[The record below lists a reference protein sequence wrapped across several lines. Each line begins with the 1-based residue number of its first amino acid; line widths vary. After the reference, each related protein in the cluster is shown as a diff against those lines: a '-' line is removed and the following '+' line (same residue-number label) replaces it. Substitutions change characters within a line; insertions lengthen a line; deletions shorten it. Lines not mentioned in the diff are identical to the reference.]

1 MDTFLT
7 ALGIVIVMMMSSA
20 LYILIWDA
28 IDNKKKKSGID
39 LGDELHQK
47 IVDYLNTDD
56 KDKVTEFIEQTV
68 IDYLKDK

>member
-7 ALGIVIVMMMSSA
+7 ALGIVVVMMMGSA
-20 LYILIWDA
+20 LWVLVWDA
-28 IDNKKKKSGID
+28 IDKKKNNGIN
-39 LGDELHQK
+39 LGDEVHQK

>member
-1 MDTFLT
+1 MDTLVT
-7 ALGIVIVMMMSSA
+7 ALGIVVVMMMGCT
-20 LYILIWDA
+20 LWVLIWDA
-28 IDNKKKKSGID
+28 IDKKRNSGID

-56 KDKVTEFIEQTV
+56 KDQVTEFTKQTV

>member
-7 ALGIVIVMMMSSA
+7 ALGFVVVMMMGSA
-20 LYILIWDA
+20 LWVLVWDA
-28 IDNKKKKSGID
+28 IDKKKNSGIN
-39 LGDELHQK
+39 LGAEVHQK

>member
-7 ALGIVIVMMMSSA
+7 ALGIVVVMMMGCT
-20 LYILIWDA
+20 LYVLIWEALD
-28 IDNKKKKSGID
+28 KKKGIN
-39 LGDELHQK
+39 LEGGLHQK

>member
-7 ALGIVIVMMMSSA
+7 ALGFVILMMMGSV
-20 LYILIWDA
+20 LWVFVWDK
-28 IDNKKKKSGID
+28 IDNKKKKSGSD